1 MIKRPQALILTII
14 LSLVSYVSSAQRMP
28 EDKEAASKKSPV
40 EAPAPSEGVKYNSAN
55 HPDPFLNPNLAKKK
69 NNEDAEEEPSG
80 QVPPGIAGMTI
91 DKVKLLGTVFN
102 DAPTAVFLG
111 TDQRSYFLLESD
123 RLFDGYV
130 KKIGAESVLLIR
142 ETKYRSGKIVTQEV
156 IKRLRTP

>member
-1 MIKRPQALILTII
+1 MIKCPQVLILTII
-14 LSLVSYVSSAQRMP
+14 LSLASCVAWAQQ
-28 EDKEAASKKSPV
+28 AAQDTGVPSKKPLA
-40 EAPAPSEGVKYNSAN
+40 EAPAPSDGIKYNSAN
-55 HPDPFLNPNLAKKK
+55 HPDPFLNPNLGKKK
-69 NNEDAEEEPSG
+69 NNDDTEEEPSG
-80 QVPPGIAGMTI
+80 QVPPGIAGMPI

-130 KKIGAESVLLIR
+130 KKIGADWVTLIR
-142 ETKYRSGKIVTQEV
+142 ETKYRSGKIITQEV